1 MVYRLVLKGGKSTF
15 KKVKILWVSDTQ
27 PFDVFFNKMSLVNIC
42 EQLAKMGHRVTLV
55 ATRSKSL
62 PPNRNSQVRMIS
74 IPSRH
79 TAIIPRVV
87 YALALILFL
96 PFYLVLFKP
105 DYIVTEPDTSIFGFL
120 SVFPLSKL
128 WGTKLILDIRS
139 TPVETVGF
147 RGFLQTFFFTISI
160 LIAKKFFN
168 GMTIITPLMKKE
180 ICSKFN
186 IDTKRVGVWTSG
198 VSTTIFNPEKYTSEV
213 PNLKRKLGLT
223 GKFVVLY
230 HGVFSENRGLIETIK
245 AFSILKSV
253 NSKVVLILLGTGPIY
268 SSMKELIRMKK
279 IQGNV
284 IIHDSVKH
292 FEVPKFIAMCDVG
305 IVPLPDHPY
314 WRFQSPLK
322 LLEYLAME
330 RLVILTDIPA
340 HRFVIEE
347 KKCGVYISSIAP
359 IEIAKA
365 IEYVYHNKEKM
376 GKWGK
381 IGRKIV
387 KEEYTW
393 NKLAK
398 DLEKYLFSVSE

>member
-1 MVYRLVLKGGKSTF
+1 MV
-15 KKVKILWVSDTQ
+15 
-27 PFDVFFNKMSLVNIC
+27 
-42 EQLAKMGHRVTLV
+42 EQLSKMGHRVTLV

-62 PPNRNSQVRMIS
+62 PSTENSKVRMIS

-79 TAIIPRVV
+79 TAIIPRIV
-87 YALALILFL
+87 YAIALLLFL
-96 PFYLVLFKP
+96 PFYILLLKP
-105 DYIVTEPDTSIFGFL
+105 DYIITEPDTSIFGFL
-120 SVFPLSKL
+120 SVFPFSKL

-139 TPVETVGF
+139 TPVETVGL
-147 RGFLQTFFFTISI
+147 RGFLQTFFFTTSI

-168 GMTIITPLMKKE
+168 GITIITPLMKKE
-180 ICSKFN
+180 ICSRFN
-186 IDTKRVGVWTSG
+186 IDTKRVGMWTSG
-198 VSTTIFNPEKYTSEV
+198 VSTAIFNPEKYTSDV
-213 PNLKRKLGLT
+213 ANLKRKLGLT
-223 GKFVVLY
+223 GKFVILY

-245 AFSILKSV
+245 AMSILKSI
-253 NSKVVLILLGTGPIY
+253 NSKMVLFLLGTGPI
-268 SSMKELIRMKK
+268 SSSLKELIWAKK
-279 IQGNV
+279 IQGSV
-284 IIHDSVKH
+284 IIHDPVKH
-292 FEVPKFIAMCDVG
+292 FEVPKFIAMCNVG

-330 RLVILTDIPA
+330 KIVILTDIPA

-376 GKWGK
+376 GNWGK
-381 IGRKIV
+381 IGREIIEK
-387 KEEYTW
+387 EYTW

-398 DLEKYLFSVSE
+398 DLEEYLFSISE